1 MTDAMTDD
9 LELNAD
15 SEPRIITADNHEGLT
30 REGVLKQI
38 VSLREQVVTA
48 SDADDQ
54 ETFMDWLGAR
64 YYALGW
70 RASAERAPQSASVDY
85 DATLKIGAK
94 AGAQQGYAQGL
105 HDGAHS
111 GGMSAG
117 GESSLRVTVVDDARR
132 PLEIVKETPSGT
144 YVMTIHRDD
153 DGRLLGVD
161 TELAHE

>member
-105 HDGAHS
+105 HDGQHA
-111 GGMSAG
+111 GGMTD
-117 GESSLRVTVVDDARR
+117 GENSMRVTVVDDAGR
-132 PLEIVKETPSGT
+132 PLEIIKETPT
-144 YVMTIHRDD
+144 ATFIKTVIRDD
-153 DGRLLGVD
+153 HGRIVGLD
-161 TELAHE
+161 TELAQT